1 MMPSPLEQ
9 FQKLLQGC
17 VERQASDLHLSAQ
30 GVPMVRID
38 GRLQRLDGAAVERD
52 DVERMARAVMQ
63 PQQAAVFDRDR
74 TLDLAMSLS
83 GGERFRVNVF
93 QERSQMAVA
102 VRRLEDRF
110 RSLDALRL
118 PAQIGHLADLRDGLV
133 LVTGPTGSGKTT
145 TLATLIHQINR
156 QRACHIITVEDP
168 IEYLHRNERS
178 MIRQREVYTDVP
190 SFAAA
195 VRAALRED
203 PDVMLVGEMRDVETM
218 RAAITVA
225 ETGHLVFSTLHSGDA
240 VGVVERMVGVFPG
253 DEQDAI
259 RQQLSMTLRA
269 VVAQRLLP
277 CANGGGRVPVVEL
290 LMITPAVA
298 NLIRTGKS
306 QQIYSLMESGAAEG
320 MQTIEQALA
329 QWVAGG
335 AVNIDDARRL
345 ARDPQIFE
353 KRLAL
358 LQDQPSRS
366 GRGRA

>member
-1 MMPSPLEQ
+1 MPPFVER
-9 FQKLLQGC
+9 FQDLLRRC
-17 VERQASDLHLSAQ
+17 VEIQASDLHLSAQ

-38 GRLQRLDGAAVERD
+38 GRLQPMNGAAVEHD

-74 TLDLAMSLS
+74 TVDLAMSLP
-83 GGERFRVNVF
+83 GGERFRVNIF
-93 QERSQMAVA
+93 QERSRMAMA

-110 RSLDALRL
+110 RSLDDLRL

-145 TLATLIHQINR
+145 TLAMLIHQINL

-178 MIRQREVYTDVP
+178 LIHQREVATDVP

-203 PDVMLVGEMRDVETM
+203 PDVMLVGEMRDVSTM
-218 RAAITVA
+218 RAAITAA
-225 ETGHLVFSTLHSGDA
+225 ETGHLVFSTLHTGDA
-240 VGVVERMVGVFPG
+240 VGALERMVGAFPG
-253 DEQDAI
+253 DEQDAM

-277 CANGGGRVPVVEL
+277 CARGGGRVPVVEI
-290 LMITPAVA
+290 LMVTPAVA
-298 NLIRTGKS
+298 HLIRTGKS
-306 QQIYSLMESGAAEG
+306 QQIYSLMETGTAEG
-320 MQTIEQALA
+320 MQTVEQALA
-329 QWVAGG
+329 QWVACRT
-335 AVNIDDARRL
+335 VDIDTARPL
-345 ARDPQIFE
+345 ARDRHVFE
-353 KRLAL
+353 KRLAM
-358 LQDQPSRS
+358 LQSQTSPP